1 MDGHG
6 SPVHEHG
13 IEKIRTPVKVPI
25 LASALALMLIA
36 GAAGKAET
44 PKAGSPAPEFTL
56 PALAKERSEVSL
68 KSLLGK
74 VVVMDF
80 WASWCPPC
88 RKTLPQLGLMRDRNP
103 ALVVLAVSIDEKRA
117 NAMEFLKSGD
127 AHMIYLHDAERAVA
141 SRYDLGGMPS
151 LILID
156 RKGVIRYRHDGYTE
170 DDAGKIE
177 AEVRKLM
184 EEP

>member
-6 SPVHEHG
+6 SPIHEHG
-13 IEKIRTPVKVPI
+13 FEKVAAPVRIPFP
-25 LASALALMLIA
+25 AGALALILIA
-36 GAAGKAET
+36 GAAGKTAA
-44 PKAGSPAPEFTL
+44 PKTGSPAPEFTL
-56 PALAKERSEVSL
+56 PDLAKERSDVSL
-68 KSLLGK
+68 KSLQGK
-74 VVVMDF
+74 VVMMDF

-103 ALVVLAVSIDEKRA
+103 ALVVLAVSIDEKRT
-117 NAMEFLKSGD
+117 NAMEFLKPRD
-127 AHMIYLHDAERAVA
+127 AHMIYQHDAERAVA

-151 LILID
+151 LVLID
-156 RKGVIRYRHDGYTE
+156 RKGVLRYRHDGYTE
-170 DDAGKIE
+170 DDAKQIE